1 MLILQRKE
9 GESLLIGD
17 EIEITVLSVEAG
29 RARLAIQ
36 APRSVTILRS
46 ELKVAA
52 QTNREAADEEVSPL
66 ELLGVL
72 TERKNETAEGGPMSG
87 GDGAAIFFWKKYK
100 NIPG

>member
-17 EIEITVLSVEAG
+17 EVEVTVLSVEAG

-46 ELKVAA
+46 ELKGAA
-52 QTNREAADEEVSPL
+52 DTNREASDEEVSPL

-72 TERKNETAEGGPMSG
+72 
-87 GDGAAIFFWKKYK
+87 KKPEK
-100 NIPG
+100 ESQSDDNDR

>member
-17 EIEITVLSVEAG
+17 EVEITVLSVEAG

-52 QTNREAADEEVSPL
+52 QANREAADEKAFPL
-66 ELLGVL
+66 ELLDILKDQG
-72 TERKNETAEGGPMSG
+72 
-87 GDGAAIFFWKKYK
+87 KKE
-100 NIPG
+100 

>member
-1 MLILQRKE
+1 M
-9 GESLLIGD
+9 
-17 EIEITVLSVEAG
+17 EAG

-72 TERKNETAEGGPMSG
+72 RERKRDE
-87 GDGAAIFFWKKYK
+87 
-100 NIPG
+100 

>member
-17 EIEITVLSVEAG
+17 EIEVTVLAVESG

-36 APRSVTILRS
+36 APRDVTILRS

-52 QTNREAADEEVSPL
+52 EANREAADDEISPL

-72 TERKNETAEGGPMSG
+72 
-87 GDGAAIFFWKKYK
+87 KKQEK
-100 NIPG
+100 KL

>member
-17 EIEITVLSVEAG
+17 NVEISVLSVKAG
-29 RARLAIQ
+29 RVRLAIQ
-36 APRSVTILRS
+36 APRSVPILRS

-52 QTNREAADEEVSPL
+52 QTNREAADEEAPPL

-72 TERKNETAEGGPMSG
+72 KEGGPEGS
-87 GDGAAIFFWKKYK
+87 A
-100 NIPG
+100 

>member
-9 GESLLIGD
+9 GESLFIGD
-17 EIEITVLSVEAG
+17 EVEITVLGVESG
-29 RARLAIQ
+29 RVRLAIQ

-52 QTNREAADEEVSPL
+52 ETNRAAAAEEASPL

-72 TERKNETAEGGPMSG
+72 
-87 GDGAAIFFWKKYK
+87 KKE
-100 NIPG
+100 

>member
-17 EIEITVLSVEAG
+17 EVEVTVLAVEAG
-29 RARLAIQ
+29 RVRLAIQ

-46 ELKVAA
+46 ELKRAVQA
-52 QTNREAADEEVSPL
+52 NREAAAEEVSPL

-72 TERKNETAEGGPMSG
+72 KE
-87 GDGAAIFFWKKYK
+87 KKES
-100 NIPG
+100 

>member
-17 EIEITVLSVEAG
+17 EVEVTVLAVEAG
-29 RARLAIQ
+29 RVRLAIQ

-46 ELKVAA
+46 ELKAA
-52 QTNREAADEEVSPL
+52 AEEVSPL

-72 TERKNETAEGGPMSG
+72 KE
-87 GDGAAIFFWKKYK
+87 KKE
-100 NIPG
+100 